1 MTGIARTVQ
10 YKGRLRPSFFF
21 CSTVAVLCIGTV
33 WAQQE
38 VYRCG
43 REYTNAPFDAQRC
56 ERLALPSVTVIT
68 GTRAQSAQPLPAA
81 SVGAPGARAEAA
93 PQRQRDEMARTI
105 VVAEL
110 DKARER
116 HAQLLKEWRQLEAA
130 AGPKPQSEQLKAA
143 IGRAERDI
151 DSLQRELARK
161 TP

>member
-10 YKGRLRPSFFF
+10 CKGRLRPSFFF
-21 CSTVAVLCIGTV
+21 CLALWATAG
-33 WAQQE
+33 WAQQA

-43 REYTNAPFDAQRC
+43 HEYTNTPQDAQRC
-56 ERLALPSVTVIT
+56 ERLALPSVTVIP
-68 GTRAQSAQPLPAA
+68 GTRTQAVAPLAAA
-81 SVGAPGARAEAA
+81 SAGMPSARAEPA

-116 HAQLLKEWRQLEAA
+116 HAQLLQEWRHLETAG
-130 AGPKPQSEQLKAA
+130 GPKQQHQAEQLKAA
-143 IGRAERDI
+143 IERTERDI
-151 DSLQRELARK
+151 GSLQRELARK

>member
-10 YKGRLRPSFFF
+10 DKGRLRPSFFF
-21 CSTVAVLCIGTV
+21 CLACLACAAA
-33 WAQQE
+33 AQQA

-43 REYTNAPFDAQRC
+43 SAYTNAPQDAQRC
-56 ERLALPSVTVIT
+56 ERLSLPTVTVIP
-68 GTRAQSAQPLPAA
+68 GTQVHAA
-81 SVGAPGARAEAA
+81 PPQAPGSAAVPNLRADAA

-116 HAQLLKEWRQLEAA
+116 HAQLLQARRQLE
-130 AGPKPQSEQLKAA
+130 GSGSTLQPQQAEQLQAA
-143 IGRAERDI
+143 IARTERDI